1 MDVSN
6 LFILD
11 LYIIIKTMHSECK
24 LKEIVEDVRDMYLIK
39 KTMQCKNTEH
49 LNLKFYNQNVGNR
62 SHVVYK
68 SKT

>member
-24 LKEIVEDVRDMYLIK
+24 LKEIVEDVRDMYLIIK
-39 KTMQCKNTEH
+39 QRSVKT
-49 LNLKFYNQNVGNR
+49 QNI
-62 SHVVYK
+62 
-68 SKT
+68 